1 MKSKENR
8 KSSPMDT
15 LIGAGTVFEGD
26 IISDGSIAIE
36 GRVEGRIMAKGDVVV
51 GSEAIV
57 EAEIA
62 TGNIEV
68 YGHVKGN
75 IRAGGR
81 LEVGATATI
90 AGDVTAKALVIKEG
104 GNINGIIRMAEE
116 NPVLVQQLP
125 LPASQSESDSSY
137 H

>member
-1 MKSKENR
+1 MKQKENR

-26 IISDGSIAIE
+26 IMSDGSIAIE
-36 GRVEGRIMAKGDVVV
+36 GRVKGRIMAKGDVVV
-51 GSEAIV
+51 GSEAFV

-62 TGNIEV
+62 VENIEV
-68 YGHVKGN
+68 YGRVTGN

-81 LEVGATATI
+81 LEAGATARI
-90 AGDVTAKALVIKEG
+90 AGDVTAKVLVIKEG
-104 GNINGIIRMAEE
+104 GHINGIIKMAEE
-116 NPVLVQQLP
+116 NHVHAQQLP
-125 LPASQSESDSSY
+125 LPAFETDSDSSY

>member
-1 MKSKENR
+1 MKWNENR

-26 IISDGSIAIE
+26 IVSDRSIAIE
-36 GRVEGRIMAKGDVVV
+36 GRVKGRIMAKGDVVV

-62 TGNIEV
+62 TENIEV
-68 YGHVKGN
+68 YGHVTGN

-81 LEVGATATI
+81 LEVGATARI
-90 AGDVTAKALVIKEG
+90 VGDVTAKALVIKEG

-116 NPVLVQQLP
+116 NQVLVQQLP
-125 LPASQSESDSSY
+125 LPASQSDSDSSY

>member
-1 MKSKENR
+1 MKWKENR

-15 LIGAGTVFEGD
+15 LFGAGTVFEGD
-26 IISDGSIAIE
+26 IVSDRSIAIE
-36 GRVEGRIMAKGDVVV
+36 GKVKGRIMAKGDVVI

-62 TGNIEV
+62 TENIEV
-68 YGHVKGN
+68 YGHVTGN
-75 IRAGGR
+75 IRAAGR
-81 LEVGATATI
+81 LEVGATGRI

-104 GNINGIIRMAEE
+104 GNINGIVRMAEE
-116 NPVLVQQLP
+116 NPVLVQQLS
-125 LPASQSESDSSY
+125 LPASQTVSDSSY